1 MLLAPPAFTLLWCS
15 RILSNVAFNM
25 LGVAVGWQL
34 YALTGSALDLGLV
47 GLAQFAPIVL
57 LTLVVGQV
65 ADRYDR
71 RLIAA
76 ICQLV
81 QAGAAAVLVEG
92 SAHGWL
98 SSTSIFAIVALIG
111 AARAFENPTTTALV
125 SDIVP
130 RARVSRAM
138 AWLVSATQTARI
150 VGPALGGFLYVIGPS
165 TTYLTAAVLFVASGL
180 STALIRTGKTAR
192 TSEPV
197 VLESVLSGLV
207 FIRGQRVL
215 LGTMSLDMFAVLLGG
230 GATTLLPIYVRDIL
244 GAGPGGLGVL
254 RSAPAVGALMTSL
267 FLAYRP
273 LQWRIGRTLF
283 RAVFVFGLATVAFAV
298 SSSFALSF
306 AALGVLGAADVVS
319 VVIRSSL
326 VQIRTPATMLGRVGA
341 VHSLFTGTSNQLG
354 AFASGVVAALIGT
367 VPAVLLGGVG
377 TIAIAVLW
385 IVLFP
390 ELRRIRGFDN

>member
-130 RARVSRAM
+130 RAQVSRAM

-326 VQIRTPATMLGRVGA
+326 VQIRTPAAMLGRVSA

-390 ELRRIRGFDN
+390 ELRRIRGFDD

>member
-111 AARAFENPTTTALV
+111 AARAFEIPTTTALV

-326 VQIRTPATMLGRVGA
+326 VQIRTPAAMLGRVSA

>member
-1 MLLAPPAFTLLWCS
+1 MLLARPAFTLLWCS

-197 VLESVLSGLV
+197 VLESVLSGSSSSAV
-207 FIRGQRVL
+207 SACCWARCRS
-215 LGTMSLDMFAVLLGG
+215 TCSPCSSAAAPPRSCPSTFA
-230 GATTLLPIYVRDIL
+230 TF
-244 GAGPGGLGVL
+244 
-254 RSAPAVGALMTSL
+254 SAP
-267 FLAYRP
+267 
-273 LQWRIGRTLF
+273 
-283 RAVFVFGLATVAFAV
+283 
-298 SSSFALSF
+298 
-306 AALGVLGAADVVS
+306 D
-319 VVIRSSL
+319 
-326 VQIRTPATMLGRVGA
+326 RVG
-341 VHSLFTGTSNQLG
+341 S
-354 AFASGVVAALIGT
+354 AFSARHRRSGH
-367 VPAVLLGGVG
+367 
-377 TIAIAVLW
+377 
-385 IVLFP
+385 
-390 ELRRIRGFDN
+390 